1 MEIKVRF
8 KPDDVARLD
17 QEAAA
22 IGTTRAALIR
32 SRALATGGDVAGLS
46 TAAYHRLVSD
56 AAAFMHGDL
65 PHRHIELIVAY
76 VINRLN
82 QTAARPDTAA

>member
-1 MEIKVRF
+1 MEVKIRF
-8 KPDDVARLD
+8 KPEDVARLD

-32 SRALATGGDVAGLS
+32 SRALATGGDVAGLT
-46 TAAYHRLVSD
+46 TADYHRLVSD
-56 AAAFMHGDL
+56 ASAFVHGDL
-65 PHRHIELIVAY
+65 PRRHIELIVAY

-82 QTAARPDTAA
+82 QAAARPHTPA

>member
-1 MEIKVRF
+1 MEVKIRL
-8 KPDDVARLD
+8 KPEDVARLD

-22 IGTTRAALIR
+22 ANTTRAALIR
-32 SRALATGGDVAGLS
+32 SRALATGADVAGLT
-46 TAAYHRLVSD
+46 TADYHRLVSD

-82 QTAARPDTAA
+82 QTAACPHTPA

>member
-1 MEIKVRF
+1 MEVKVRL
-8 KPDDVARLD
+8 KPEDVARLD

-32 SRALATGGDVAGLS
+32 SRALASGADVAGLS
-46 TAAYHRLVSD
+46 TAAYHRIVSD

-65 PHRHIELIVAY
+65 PHRHVELLVAY

-82 QTAARPDTAA
+82 QAAACPDQAA